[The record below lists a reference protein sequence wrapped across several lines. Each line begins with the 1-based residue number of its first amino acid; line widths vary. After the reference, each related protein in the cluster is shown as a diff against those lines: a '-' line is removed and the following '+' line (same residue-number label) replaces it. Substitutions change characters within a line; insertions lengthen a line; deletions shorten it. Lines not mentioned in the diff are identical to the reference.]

1 MICRHCKKEIDDDSI
16 FCPECGHEVEM
27 HSNTGSQDSQKQ
39 MEEFSKQETRHPIV
53 ESNGTV
59 KAKNSWAL
67 FGAAG
72 VVLLVILLTAVFLKG
87 GILKNEVSYDNA
99 IDAVHTRNISF
110 RGIVVASEQK
120 YQLSV
125 LEPQAPLSIC
135 AVDVNGKEKRA
146 DGVYKLA
153 LSVTTNIGAYLGKEV
168 WVEGEIGID
177 GKATVMY
184 VDSVREVEEER
195 VQAETNEDIQP
206 EYMEETEQQM
216 ERETELLRSEEDI
229 HEYIL
234 CVEDCTW
241 EEAFQ
246 RCKEKGGYLVRIN
259 TKEEF
264 TYIRNLIKEQGYE
277 KIQFYIGMRRELDE
291 KAYYLVDENN
301 EQIGDRMDNGYTKWC
316 KNIWLSGEPTY
327 RDSVLK
333 IEETCV
339 SLFRYSATGKWVF
352 NDVPEDLIGALSTNK
367 GKVGYIC
374 EIE

>member
-1 MICRHCKKEIDDDSI
+1 
-16 FCPECGHEVEM
+16 
-27 HSNTGSQDSQKQ
+27 
-39 MEEFSKQETRHPIV
+39 
-53 ESNGTV
+53 
-59 KAKNSWAL
+59 
-67 FGAAG
+67 
-72 VVLLVILLTAVFLKG
+72 
-87 GILKNEVSYDNA
+87 
-99 IDAVHTRNISF
+99 
-110 RGIVVASEQK
+110 
-120 YQLSV
+120 
-125 LEPQAPLSIC
+125 
-135 AVDVNGKEKRA
+135 
-146 DGVYKLA
+146 
-153 LSVTTNIGAYLGKEV
+153 
-168 WVEGEIGID
+168 
-177 GKATVMY
+177 
-184 VDSVREVEEER
+184 
-195 VQAETNEDIQP
+195 
-206 EYMEETEQQM
+206 M